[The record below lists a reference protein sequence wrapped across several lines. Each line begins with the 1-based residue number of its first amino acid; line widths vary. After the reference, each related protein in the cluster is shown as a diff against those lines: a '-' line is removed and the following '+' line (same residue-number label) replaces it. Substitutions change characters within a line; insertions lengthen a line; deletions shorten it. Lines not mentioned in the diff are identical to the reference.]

1 MEMKNRKLAAEIAE
15 ERMSMIAPLL
25 SQNMD
30 SRRVEQLPVHT
41 GLLQQQK
48 PCRTKRTPLRELT
61 QPTGLSSWYFPPFLG
76 TVDTC

>member
-30 SRRVEQLPVHT
+30 SRRVEQLRQEICEPDF
-41 GLLQQQK
+41 
-48 PCRTKRTPLRELT
+48 
-61 QPTGLSSWYFPPFLG
+61 PTNSG
-76 TVDTC
+76 TVSLRIFEWRF

>member
-30 SRRVEQLPVHT
+30 SRRGGTATT
-41 GLLQQQK
+41 GDM
-48 PCRTKRTPLRELT
+48 RTKPDF
-61 QPTGLSSWYFPPFLG
+61 PTNSG
-76 TVDTC
+76 TVSLRIFEWRF